1 MVKSGYLHD
10 GKMKRILT
18 ETSKKQHKEAHKK
31 SATRTSR
38 MKKIG
43 IEIEIDF
50 LVRGVA
56 QVGLAPPN
64 LRSTF
69 CHTYHISRSFILVKI
84 IAILN

>member
-43 IEIEIDF
+43 IEIEI
-50 LVRGVA
+50 RIKA
-56 QVGLAPPN
+56 
-64 LRSTF
+64 ST
-69 CHTYHISRSFILVKI
+69 L
-84 IAILN
+84 